1 MDTVASYLKHLRVIR
16 NLSPHTLRATG
27 TDLRA
32 FQDFLADVPDGPAID
47 HAARP
52 HVRGWVGVL
61 ARENQPRTIS
71 RKLAS
76 LRGYYRWLQREELRD
91 DSPMDGVPNPR
102 HGRPLPDA
110 LAVDAAISLL
120 DAPRADTPAGL
131 RDRAILQ
138 LLYAAGVRVSE
149 LVSLDVRHVDLV
161 DLTVR
166 VTGKGRKTRLIPIHG
181 RCADAVRAWSA
192 ERGVFLGKG
201 GYTRDH
207 GALLLNQ
214 RGGRLTSR
222 SVRRVIDKAVL
233 TAAAAQHVHPHMIR
247 HSFATHLLDS
257 GVDLRHIQE
266 LLGHESI
273 STTQIYTHVSIDHLV
288 RVYDDA
294 HPRATRADDDQ
305 ER

>member
-1 MDTVASYLKHLRVIR
+1 LDTVATYLKHLRVIR

-32 FQDFLADVPDGPAID
+32 FQDFLADVPGATAVE
-47 HAARP
+47 HVARA
-52 HVRGWVGVL
+52 HVRGWVAAL
-61 ARENQPRTIS
+61 ARDNQPRTIS

-76 LRGYYRWLQREELRD
+76 LRGYFHWLQREGHRE
-91 DSPMDGVPNPR
+91 DSPLDGVPNPR

-110 LAVDAAISLL
+110 LGVDAAVNLL
-120 DAPRADTPAGL
+120 AAPRGDTPDGL
-131 RDRAILQ
+131 RDRAILE

-149 LVSLDVRHVDLV
+149 LVSLDVRDLDLL
-161 DLTVR
+161 DLTAR
-166 VTGKGRKTRLIPIHG
+166 VTGKGRKTRLLPIHA
-181 RCADAVRAWSA
+181 RCAAALTAWIA
-192 ERGVFLGKG
+192 QRGVFLGKG
-201 GYTRDH
+201 GFTSDH
-207 GALLLNQ
+207 GALFLNQ
-214 RGGRLTSR
+214 RGGRLTDR

-233 TAAAAQHVHPHMIR
+233 TVAAAQHVHPHMIR

-266 LLGHESI
+266 LRGHASI

-288 RVYDDA
+288 RVYDGA
-294 HPRATRADDDQ
+294 HPRATRAADDQ